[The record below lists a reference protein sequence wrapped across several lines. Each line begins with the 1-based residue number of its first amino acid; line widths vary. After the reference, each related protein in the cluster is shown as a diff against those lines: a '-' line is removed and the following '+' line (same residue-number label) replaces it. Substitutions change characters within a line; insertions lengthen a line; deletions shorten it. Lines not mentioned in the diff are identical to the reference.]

1 MVNFTKVASQN
12 TIRDHAVNLIN
23 DLAGHRRWAPG
34 RPIIFVAHSLGGLVC
49 QKALILCTNPTENAQ
64 KDILSSTRG
73 IAFLGTPHAGS
84 DLARFATAVANFVR
98 FSLRKKS
105 NTKLL
110 EVLTKNSEVLADI
123 SNGFFTMVRRREGTQ
138 MPIALHAFVE
148 ELDVDFL
155 GRVSSCCA

>member
-1 MVNFTKVASQN
+1 M
-12 TIRDHAVNLIN
+12 NLIN
-23 DLAGHRRWAPG
+23 DLAGHRRRAPR

-49 QKALILCTNPTENAQ
+49 QNALLLCTNPTEDAQ

-84 DLARFATAVANFVR
+84 DLAGFATAVANFVR
-98 FSLRKKS
+98 FSLGKKF

-110 EVLTKNSEVLADI
+110 EVLTKKSEVLADI
-123 SNGFFTMVRRREGTQ
+123 SNGFFTMVRMRESTEI
-138 MPIALHAFVE
+138 PIALHAFVE